1 MRCRSM
7 SSGES
12 LNGLNMGP
20 RRSSSLKGRG
30 ARQRRRFPGACRT
43 HGAHGAVPER
53 ALSWPG
59 RQLVGHGSVDGLYGH
74 VVRSGAHT
82 SARVTCQC
90 SRVGIVRSYESK
102 YVKIPVK
109 KRFVALQHPPA
120 RPPALVGLSPQRFL
134 HGGAEYGKTGRDV
147 FQYIGKPEKKREAR
161 PSGSNSSFV
170 RRWSGLRPRP

>member
-1 MRCRSM
+1 MPPSMRCRSM

-109 KRFVALQHPPA
+109 KRFVALGRSLRRAPRPLLVSPRSVFYNVFLPSLPGGRRHMHLGIKSPPA
-120 RPPALVGLSPQRFL
+120 GFITPGIKFYL
-134 HGGAEYGKTGRDV
+134 
-147 FQYIGKPEKKREAR
+147 
-161 PSGSNSSFV
+161 
-170 RRWSGLRPRP
+170 

>member
-109 KRFVALQHPPA
+109 KRFVALGQLPA

-134 HGGAEYGKTGRDV
+134 HGDRSNKTITRCGV
-147 FQYIGKPEKKREAR
+147 APQPHKTPATFW
-161 PSGSNSSFV
+161 V
-170 RRWSGLRPRP
+170 